1 MLTLRH
7 AVIVICVVAFAVS
20 HRAKAA
26 ELDLRCYGLADF
38 AYRVGNLAL
47 TAGTT
52 RAEVLE
58 ALRRSDLDRADRELR
73 MRLAGFAFDSPGAP
87 WEDAAVIYK
96 ACASG
101 RLEQV
106 LGARL

>member
-1 MLTLRH
+1 MLTLRL
-7 AVIVICVVAFAVS
+7 AVLVICAAAVAAS
-20 HRAKAA
+20 CRARAA
-26 ELDLRCYGLADF
+26 ELDARCYGLADF

-47 TAGTT
+47 AHGTT

-58 ALRRSDLDRADRELR
+58 ALRRSDLARDDRELR
-73 MRLAGFAFDSPGAP
+73 IRLAGFAFDSPGAP
-87 WEDAAVIYK
+87 WEDAAIIYK